1 MHLINQPSLKNALTL
16 ENGTQAP
23 TTLENGITQPT
34 PAYTVL
40 ENGGIN
46 RTTQPYSSGI
56 YTVRMETSRK
66 EGDILAIEKGDTPK
80 TPKETPKN
88 KVTFRRYRR
97 LHLHRMDAIVEVN
110 KLDNNT
116 IESLLKALGFENY
129 EEKHTSGKAYTT
141 TVYRE
146 KRGETITISLSHKT
160 NTYTVRITT
169 HKLQRLKLF
178 LNYAYTVLKVNRART
193 IMIETY
199 IRYLERSELKIAKS
213 IEALDVELGKG
224 IKQHMIPSRGK
235 HDYYLT
241 RADLEYRGA
250 EVVLKTYR
258 HRSYK
263 KRKPMDPEYHPKI
276 EQLTILKNQPTT
288 INLESTIRHYA
299 TLIYTLLYTI
309 NPRII
314 LGEYEISET
323 ETIDVNTLDRT
334 IQRYIRGI
342 TKRLK
347 AETILEEQYP
357 DKRIAIAKLL
367 VEKKMR
373 PIDIARL
380 LGYSKRHTLRIIREL
395 IDAGIIKRV
404 GRGKYEWNNTK
415 RKLEKQR
422 VVEDRHMTLS
432 QFIEFIKE
440 TKARVVSLN
449 GTPVVEVEDDYTIR
463 RIIVSSLTVF
473 DNQVK
478 EIHPDRRLTYLISR
492 HELKR
497 ILQEAHQST

>member
-1 MHLINQPSLKNALTL
+1 MSVISQGTFKSSSAQAITL
-16 ENGTQAP
+16 
-23 TTLENGITQPT
+23 NGIPQPT

-46 RTTQPYSSGI
+46 RGTQPYSSGI
-56 YTVRMETSRK
+56 YTVRMEASRK

-110 KLDNNT
+110 KPDNNT

-199 IRYLERSELKIAKS
+199 IRYLERFELKIAKS

-258 HRSYK
+258 HRSYR

-276 EQLTILKNQPTT
+276 EQLTILKNQPIT
-288 INLESTIRHYA
+288 INLESTIRYYA
-299 TLIYTLLYTI
+299 TLIYTLLHTI

-314 LGEYEISET
+314 LGEYETSET
-323 ETIDVNTLDRT
+323 ETIEVNTLDRT

-404 GRGKYEWNNTK
+404 GRGKYEWNNK
-415 RKLEKQR
+415 RGKLKPR
-422 VVEDRHMTLS
+422 IVEDRHMTLS
-432 QFIEFIKE
+432 QFIEFVKE
-440 TKARVVSLN
+440 RKPRVVSIS
-449 GTPVVEVEDDYTIR
+449 GTPAVEYEDEYAIR
-463 RIIVSSLTVF
+463 RVIISNIVVYE
-473 DNQVK
+473 NQVI
-478 EIHPDRRLTYLISR
+478 ERYPDRKLSYLIPR
-492 HELKR
+492 NQLERWLKQIELG
-497 ILQEAHQST
+497 

>member
-1 MHLINQPSLKNALTL
+1 MLVNSQDTLKSPSA
-16 ENGTQAP
+16 QAI
-23 TTLENGITQPT
+23 TLENGITQN

-46 RTTQPYSSGI
+46 RIQQPYSSGI
-56 YTVRMETSRK
+56 YTVTMEASRK
-66 EGDILAIEKGDTPK
+66 EGDILAIEKGDTLK
-80 TPKETPKN
+80 TPKETPRD

-97 LHLHRMDAIVEVN
+97 LHLHRIDAIVDVN

-116 IESLLKALGFENY
+116 IESLLTLLNY
-129 EEKHTSGKAYTT
+129 EKVKEKHTSGKAYTT

-178 LNYAYTVLKVNRART
+178 LDFTYTVLRVERART

-199 IRYLERSELKIAKS
+199 IRYLERYELKVAKTL
-213 IEALDVELGKG
+213 EALDVELGKG

-235 HDYYLT
+235 HDYYLS
-241 RADLEYRGA
+241 RANLIYKGA
-250 EVVLKTYR
+250 KVVLKTYR
-258 HRSYK
+258 HASYRS
-263 KRKPMDPEYHPKI
+263 RRITDPEYHPKL

-288 INLESTIRHYA
+288 INLDSTIRYYA

-323 ETIDVNTLDRT
+323 ETIDVYTIDKQ

-342 TKRLK
+342 TKRIK

-404 GRGKYEWNNTK
+404 GKGKYEWSNK
-415 RKLEKQR
+415 RGKLSKPR

-432 QFIEFIKE
+432 QLIEFVKE
-440 TKARVVSLN
+440 TKARVVSIS
-449 GTPVVEVEDDYTIR
+449 GTPVVEYEDEYAIR
-463 RIIVSSLTVF
+463 RVIISNMVVY
-473 DNQVK
+473 DNEVI
-478 EIHPDRRLTYLISR
+478 ERHPDRKLSYLIPRSQLERWLR
-492 HELKR
+492 H
-497 ILQEAHQST
+497 

>member
-1 MHLINQPSLKNALTL
+1 MYLINQASFKNAI
-16 ENGTQAP
+16 
-23 TTLENGITQPT
+23 TLENGITQT
-34 PAYTVL
+34 PAHTVP

-46 RTTQPYSSGI
+46 RNKQPYSSGI
-56 YTVRMETSRK
+56 YTVTMEAPRK

-80 TPKETPKN
+80 TPKKTPKN
-88 KVTFRRYRR
+88 KVTFRRYRK

-116 IESLLKALGFENY
+116 IESLLTLLNY
-129 EEKHTSGKAYTT
+129 EKVKEKHTSGKAYTT

-178 LNYAYTVLKVNRART
+178 LDFTHSVLRVERVRT

-199 IRYLERSELKIAKS
+199 IRYLERYELKIAKTL
-213 IEALDVELGKG
+213 EALDVELGKG

-235 HDYYLT
+235 HDYYLS
-241 RADLEYRGA
+241 RANLIYRGST
-250 EVVLKTYR
+250 VVLKTYR
-258 HRSYK
+258 HASYR
-263 KRKPMDPEYHPKI
+263 KRKPTDPEYHPKL

-288 INLESTIRHYA
+288 LNLESTIRYYA

-314 LGEYEISET
+314 LGEYETTET
-323 ETIDVNTLDRT
+323 EIIDVYTIDKQ

-347 AETILEEQYP
+347 AEIILEEQYP

-373 PIDIARL
+373 PIDIAKL
-380 LGYSKRHTLRIIREL
+380 LGYSKMHVYRIINEL
-395 IDAGIIKRV
+395 IDTGIIKRV
-404 GRGKYEWNNTK
+404 GRGKYEWGNK
-415 RKLEKQR
+415 RGKLSKPR

-432 QFIEFIKE
+432 QFIEFVKE
-440 TKARVVSLN
+440 TKARVVSIS
-449 GTPVVEVEDDYTIR
+449 GTPAVEYEDEYAIR
-463 RIIVSSLTVF
+463 RVIITNIVVY
-473 DNQVK
+473 DNEVI
-478 EIHPDRRLTYLISR
+478 ERYPGRTLSYLISR
-492 HELKR
+492 NQLR
-497 ILQEAHQST
+497 QILSG